1 MKKTTVSI
9 VVIVILIIAAVA
21 GVVIIKSKDNSVE
34 PGAKPSIQASEVKKD
49 AESGK
54 EETTATAEPKKAPKV
69 TDEKGNEVT
78 KNPTATTP
86 PLEVYKEYTEHGAK
100 VYENEYGEIQ
110 ADMPDGTSEILWSPY
125 IGEGSKT
132 EKEQTAYEQYKKV
145 PNITKEEEIISIVDG
160 NGKVK
165 EYIGSDNKEFAS
177 AYDTVF
183 TYNYYCYGGPDTV
196 EECLNKMNEVCV
208 DELKYTD
215 DKKKEIIEQTKNDGT
230 EESFRFGDVIKAA
243 FTEDG
248 NYAGFLYNIGYTSNG
263 EDKAEAWYLYL
274 EKVDGKWL
282 MTSERPSAIVKGLG
296 DPSEKK

>member
-9 VVIVILIIAAVA
+9 VVIVVLIIAAVA

-34 PGAKPSIQASEVKKD
+34 PGAKPSTQASEVKKD

-54 EETTATAEPKKAPKV
+54 EETTATPEPTKAPKV

-160 NGKVK
+160 NGEVK

-183 TYNYYCYGGPDTV
+183 TYEYYNNWTV
-196 EECLNKMNEVCV
+196 DNIEECLEKLSSVKEK
-208 DELKYTD
+208 KYTD
-215 DKKKEIIEQTKNDGT
+215 DKKKEFIEQTKAEKTNDV
-230 EESFRFGDVIKAA
+230 FRFLDVIKAV

-248 NYAGFLYNIGYTSNG
+248 NSAGVLYNAGNTSNG
-263 EDKAEAWYLYL
+263 KDEAQAWYLYL
-274 EKVDGKWL
+274 KKVDGKWL
-282 MTSERPSAIVKGLG
+282 VTSERPSAIAKGLD